1 MQPTGRL
8 RDLADRF
15 RRGGGMVG
23 VPRCASFEFPMF
35 SVGWTWQGFCR
46 DSDPCTILYVEAVDS
61 LLHLI
66 MACGF

>member
-1 MQPTGRL
+1 
-8 RDLADRF
+8 
-15 RRGGGMVG
+15 MVG